1 MAVSIRAKRVTD
13 PLDDE
18 AKARLRGDDEA
29 KARWMT
35 GYAGSSSGSEH
46 EATPCLSGLVH
57 AFLLESA
64 AGAPSAAAPGG
75 YASDVGGASDDDDA
89 GDRAAAAKETVR
101 DLLDPPVERDP
112 FRARLVS
119 DVLAAAEAFAGVRKN
134 GSAFRRAV
142 MATLRVAGYNAGICK
157 ARWESSGGVTAGTYE
172 YIDVVAA
179 AAAGEVRYI
188 VDMEFAADFEVARAT
203 KDYRRVLAA
212 LPRVAVAR
220 TEAVRQVVRVVADAA
235 RRSLRSQGLHVPP
248 WRKSRYMLAKW
259 LGPYR
264 RTVNT
269 LPSSAGARMA
279 GGGGA
284 EVKCRTVGFP
294 EASAG
299 RLVPRAGR
307 TR

>member
-1 MAVSIRAKRVTD
+1 MAVSMRAKRVTD
-13 PLDDE
+13 PLDDKV
-18 AKARLRGDDEA
+18 KARLRGDDA
-29 KARWMT
+29 CWMT
-35 GYAGSSSGSEH
+35 GVTGSSSGSEH
-46 EATPCLSGLVH
+46 EATPCLSGLIH

-64 AGAPSAAAPGG
+64 AGSPSAAAPGG
-75 YASDVGGASDDDDA
+75 YSSDRGGTSDDDDA
-89 GDRAAAAKETVR
+89 GDRAAAAAETLR
-101 DLLDPPVERDP
+101 DLLDPPVEGDP

-157 ARWESSGGVTAGTYE
+157 ARWETSGGVTAGTYE
-172 YIDVVAA
+172 YIDVVATA
-179 AAAGEVRYI
+179 RAGEVRYI
-188 VDMEFAADFEVARAT
+188 VDMEFAAEFEVARAT
-203 KDYRRVLAA
+203 EHYRRVLAA

-220 TEAVRQVVRVVADAA
+220 TETMRQAVRLVAVAA

-264 RTVNT
+264 RTGNT
-269 LPSSAGARMA
+269 LPASAGASV
-279 GGGGA
+279 GGGGSA
-284 EVKCRTVGFP
+284 EVKCRSVGFP
-294 EASAG
+294 EAAAG
-299 RLVPRAGR
+299 TLVPPAGR

>member
-13 PLDDE
+13 PLDDKV
-18 AKARLRGDDEA
+18 KARLRGDD
-29 KARWMT
+29 ARWMT
-35 GYAGSSSGSEH
+35 GFAGSSSGNEH

-64 AGAPSAAAPGG
+64 AGSPSAAAPSG
-75 YASDVGGASDDDDA
+75 YASDQGGTSDDDDA
-89 GDRAAAAKETVR
+89 GDRAAAAAKTVR

-119 DVLAAAEAFAGVRKN
+119 DVFAAAEAFAGVRKN

-157 ARWESSGGVTAGTYE
+157 ARWETSGGVTAGTYE
-172 YIDVVAA
+172 YIDVVVAA
-179 AAAGEVRYI
+179 ARSGEVRYI
-188 VDMEFAADFEVARAT
+188 VDTEFAAEFEVARAT
-203 KDYRRVLAA
+203 EDYGRVLAA

-220 TEAVRQVVRVVADAA
+220 TDTMRQAVRVVADAA

-264 RTVNT
+264 RTLNT
-269 LPSSAGARMA
+269 LPASAGASVG

-284 EVKCRTVGFP
+284 EVKCRSVGFP
-294 EASAG
+294 EAAAG
-299 RLVPRAGR
+299 RLVPPAGR